1 MNRIQIQNLSK
12 SNNSIRELKQG
23 DHELSNIRGGS
34 IALAAAIAEAYLQA
48 YVY

>member
-23 DHELSNIRGGS
+23 DHELSNIRGGG
-34 IALAAAIAEAYLQA
+34 ITRREFIFLKW
-48 YVY
+48 